1 MVSKIE
7 PHKTKKTAEQKIPA
21 LKQGVLQ
28 NNHFDTF
35 EFGKKICNEIYGTGL
50 SDKVIRT
57 IYANFRLAL
66 EKVVQEGLIQI
77 NPEFQSFLL
86 CEIYL
91 KTPNTTIPRT
101 AEITIKTMGEISF
114 LASFL

>member
-1 MVSKIE
+1 MFRGVPNFKI
-7 PHKTKKTAEQKIPA
+7 
-21 LKQGVLQ
+21 G
-28 NNHFDTF
+28 TF

-50 SDKVIRT
+50 SDKVFRA
-57 IYANFRLAL
+57 IYANCRSAL
-66 EKVVQEGLIQI
+66 EKMIQEGLIQI
-77 NPEFQSFLL
+77 NPEFQSSLL

-91 KTPNTTIPRT
+91 KTPNTAIPRT